1 MGRDMICP
9 VCKGDCLRA
18 AEEVIADVETRY
30 LSCRRCPPEPNLSK
44 NISGRLLPARVERC
58 SFCGRA
64 ALDAVMLD
72 ALRLLQSCRLRDV
85 DDGLR
90 SVGMPLIDVGY
101 PLAYPPRLGRNSLI
115 LVGEKYSK
123 AAAEAMV
130 RDIPEIKGVIESRG
144 VPGVMNPKEK
154 PLENLLLAGCDLR
167 ADVVS
172 SLMGELVVY
181 KRQSLIH
188 IEFSRQ
194 NSPKMRILEELYF
207 RGKLRDV
214 ADGLCG
220 PGTLGLMCVLAGAE
234 RVVFNDAWLPA
245 VEDLLMNLE
254 VNRKMLGIEE
264 IEHMETPTRM
274 VGRKPVLVARTR
286 GACRIEVYHGDLAR
300 LFSRARPAEL
310 CLIDHFPGSD
320 TRALE
325 QACRSCKETV
335 IV

>member
-1 MGRDMICP
+1 MGRAMICP

-30 LSCRRCPPEPNLSK
+30 LFCRRCPPEPNLSK

-72 ALRLLQSCRLRDV
+72 ALRLLQSCRLRDE

-194 NSPKMRILEELYF
+194 NAPKMRILEELYF

>member
-72 ALRLLQSCRLRDV
+72 ALRLLQSCRLRDE

-167 ADVVS
+167 TDVVS

>member
-72 ALRLLQSCRLRDV
+72 ALRLLQSCRLRDE

>member
-1 MGRDMICP
+1 MGRYMICP

-72 ALRLLQSCRLRDV
+72 ALRLLQSCRLRDE

-194 NSPKMRILEELYF
+194 NAPKMRILEELYF
-207 RGKLRDV
+207 RGRLRDV

-220 PGTLGLMCVLAGAE
+220 PGTLGLMSILAGAE

-254 VNRKMLGIEE
+254 VNRRSLGIEE
-264 IEHMETPTRM
+264 IEHMETPKGM
-274 VGRKPVLVARTR
+274 VGREPVLVARAA
-286 GACRIEVYHGDLAR
+286 GACRIEVYHGDLSR
-300 LFSRARPAEL
+300 LFSRAKPAEL

-325 QACRSCKETV
+325 QACRCCKETV

>member
-72 ALRLLQSCRLRDV
+72 ALRLLQSCRLRDE

-101 PLAYPPRLGRNSLI
+101 HLAYPPRLGRNSLI

-264 IEHMETPTRM
+264 IVHMETPTRM

>member
-1 MGRDMICP
+1 MGRAMICP

-18 AEEVIADVETRY
+18 AEEVIADVQTRY

-72 ALRLLQSCRLRDV
+72 ALRLLQSCRLRDE

-194 NSPKMRILEELYF
+194 NAPKMRILEELYF

-234 RVVFNDAWLPA
+234 KVVFNDAWLPA

>member
-72 ALRLLQSCRLRDV
+72 ALRLLQSCRLRDE

-194 NSPKMRILEELYF
+194 NAPKMRILEELYF

-286 GACRIEVYHGDLAR
+286 GACRIDVYHGDLAR

>member
-72 ALRLLQSCRLRDV
+72 ALRLLQSYRLRDE

-90 SVGMPLIDVGY
+90 SVGMPLIDMGY

>member
-1 MGRDMICP
+1 VGRYMICP

-72 ALRLLQSCRLRDV
+72 ALRLLQSCRLRDE